1 MTEPG
6 WAASR
11 DRTGRMDVYR
21 PYDCSRRKAGEKR
34 GLDEPPPEHTT

>member
-11 DRTGRMDVYR
+11 GRTGRMVVY
-21 PYDCSRRKAGEKR
+21 CTRRKAGEKR

>member
-11 DRTGRMDVYR
+11 GRTGRMVVYR
-21 PYDCSRRKAGEKR
+21 PYDSTRRKAGEKR

>member
-6 WAASR
+6 WEASR
-11 DRTGRMDVYR
+11 GRTGRMVVYR
-21 PYDCSRRKAGEKR
+21 PYDSTRRKAGEKR